1 MHVAIIAVFSVLC
14 DRDWRGTSGVHMV
27 LCRATIIADYVFV
40 ARKTMGVAVVTTPWT
55 FPVFTV
61 RWVLLINCLLSLAR
75 YLRGF

>member
-1 MHVAIIAVFSVLC
+1 MIAVFSVLC
-14 DRDWRGTSGVHMV
+14 DRDWGGTSGVHMV

-61 RWVLLINCLLSLAR
+61 R
-75 YLRGF
+75 